1 MNNVDTILPVST
13 SLEKKAKYINTEG
26 RLQSTKKCFEA
37 SKNVLTEHDI
47 FETVF
52 SNSIKLNRTYVVAK
66 NNRHLKKTLGY
77 NNNLVFDSYLP
88 KCSGFDLK
96 FEVLFMP
103 KVNNYTSFI
112 KDFYRTDVI
121 SYNSP
126 TMAQCS
132 KVFNTI
138 SNFK

>member
-1 MNNVDTILPVST
+1 M
-13 SLEKKAKYINTEG
+13 
-26 RLQSTKKCFEA
+26 
-37 SKNVLTEHDI
+37 
-47 FETVF
+47 
-52 SNSIKLNRTYVVAK
+52 AK
-66 NNRHLKKTLGY
+66 NNLRLKKTLGY
-77 NNNLVFDSYLP
+77 NNSLVFDSYLP

-126 TMAQCS
+126 TMLSALKFS
-132 KVFNTI
+132 I
-138 SNFK
+138 L